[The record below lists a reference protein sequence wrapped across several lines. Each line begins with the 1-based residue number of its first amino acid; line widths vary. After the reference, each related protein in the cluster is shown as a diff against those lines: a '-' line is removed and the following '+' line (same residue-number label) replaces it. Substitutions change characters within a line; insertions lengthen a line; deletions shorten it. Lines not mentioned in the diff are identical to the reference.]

1 MRRLVSLAIV
11 TMLAAATGRAQQQPV
26 APPPPVAPEAVQT
39 VPPQPAQ
46 TPPAQTPPA
55 QTPQPGQRG
64 VQGQRG
70 QAVPGQGRQ
79 GQPGR
84 GQTTPPGPNAPVA
97 PAMQQPRPELASTWQ
112 NIKVDIAISDS
123 YTAEVQTKKSISLIV
138 LDGRSG
144 QIRSTGGNS
153 IINIDAAPTVRPDG
167 RIYLHLTLEYQPE
180 FSQQQTEQLKGSG
193 RITMYMESL
202 SLVVADGKPLMASQ
216 SADPRSERR
225 VSVEI
230 TATVLK

>member
-1 MRRLVSLAIV
+1 MRRLASLGIV
-11 TMLAAATGRAQQQPV
+11 TMLAVANGSAQQQP
-26 APPPPVAPEAVQT
+26 APSQPPVPSEAVQT

-46 TPPAQTPPA
+46 TP
-55 QTPQPGQRG
+55 QPGQRG
-64 VQGQRG
+64 
-70 QAVPGQGRQ
+70 QAMPGQGRQ
-79 GQPGR
+79 GQQGR
-84 GQTTPPGPNAPVA
+84 GQTPPPPGPNAPVA
-97 PAMQQPRPELASTWQ
+97 PPMQQPRPEPPSTWQ

-123 YTAEVQTKKSISLIV
+123 FTAEVQTKKNVSLIV

>member
-1 MRRLVSLAIV
+1 MRRLASLGIV
-11 TMLAAATGRAQQQPV
+11 TMLAVAIGNAQQQAA
-26 APPPPVAPEAVQT
+26 APLPPGPSEAQQT
-39 VPPQPAQ
+39 APPQP
-46 TPPAQTPPA
+46 P

-64 VQGQRG
+64 
-70 QAVPGQGRQ
+70 QAMPGQGRQ
-79 GQPGR
+79 GQAGR
-84 GQTTPPGPNAPVA
+84 GQATPPPGPNAPVA
-97 PAMQQPRPELASTWQ
+97 PPMQQPRPEPPSTWQ

-123 YTAEVQTKKSISLIV
+123 ITAEVQAKKSVSLIV

-180 FSQQQTEQLKGSG
+180 LSQQQNEQMKGTGPG
-193 RITMYMESL
+193 RITMFSESL
-202 SLVVADGKPLMASQ
+202 SLVVADGKALMASQ